1 VTVAEQILALAGDRE
16 EETSVV
22 ELVAKLDAESDIPIA
37 AIAAMAEI
45 VRILTGKTP

>member
-16 EETSVV
+16 EETSLA
-22 ELVAKLDAESDIPIA
+22 ELVAKLDAESEIPIVA
-37 AIAAMAEI
+37 FAAMAEI